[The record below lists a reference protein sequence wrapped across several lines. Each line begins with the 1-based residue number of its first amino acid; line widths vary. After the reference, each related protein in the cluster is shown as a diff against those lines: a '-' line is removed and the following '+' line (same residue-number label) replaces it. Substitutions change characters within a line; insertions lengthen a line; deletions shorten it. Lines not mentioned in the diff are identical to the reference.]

1 MTEHAHKAHTTSQA
15 SAMSTHSP
23 PGVEFPAVQPPA
35 HGDVWLGLTGKA
47 LSVTAAAEWVI
58 LPGCGASVIFTGT
71 TRDRSPHRFPVEKL
85 TYEAYESHVIPKL
98 NEIHV
103 EMRRRWQDLGRVAI
117 LHRVGEVAVCEVSVV
132 VAVSAPHKTNAFLA
146 ALFAINCVKST
157 VPIWKREHWSDGE
170 DWAAAPQ
177 HIQDV
182 TQVDGFGD
190 LRSAIDMTLT

>member
-1 MTEHAHKAHTTSQA
+1 MHKAFTVSQA
-15 SAMSTHSP
+15 SAVPKHSVP
-23 PGVEFPAVQPPA
+23 VVELPAVQPPA
-35 HGDVWLGLTGKA
+35 QGDVWLGLTDET
-47 LSVTAAAEWVI
+47 LSVAAAAEWVI

-71 TRDRSPHRFPVEKL
+71 TRDRSPNRFAVEKL

-117 LHRVGEVAVCEVSVV
+117 LHRVGEVEVCEVSVV

-146 ALFAINCVKST
+146 ALFAINCVKSA

-182 TQVDGFGD
+182 AQVDGFSD
-190 LRSAIDMTLT
+190 LRSAIDMMRT